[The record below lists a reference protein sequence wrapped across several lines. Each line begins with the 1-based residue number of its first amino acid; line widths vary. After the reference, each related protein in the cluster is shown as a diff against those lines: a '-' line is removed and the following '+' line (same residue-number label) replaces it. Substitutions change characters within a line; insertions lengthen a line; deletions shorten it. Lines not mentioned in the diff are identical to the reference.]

1 MSSRYRTRHGVG
13 RRRLLQLPFALTLV
27 LAVAALVSAAG
38 ALRSPT
44 AVASGPFSTVT
55 EFQPA
60 LTAGRVW
67 GGRTV
72 ATDIDPSDP
81 NTAIAAS
88 ESGGLFKTTDLG
100 AHWTHIDTL
109 LPFRMADVK
118 YAPGDRNIVLATASS
133 DSGRKVNGGGIFRS
147 TDGGAT
153 WSKPATANPPCN
165 ARANA
170 WGIAFEP
177 ASQNVY
183 VGTDCGVAVSND
195 RGATWTHVAMAQT
208 FGVSAATGGIVDTCS
223 GDGHHRST
231 NAGGVFSA
239 ANAIGTTGNGSC
251 PGIGAHAIAVAPDD
265 SNLLFAINRLPSS
278 PAPNP
283 CSGTNPVSLW
293 ALNESDDGGQ
303 NWNPIAQ
310 ACPSRPPSVGVRPS
324 ANGVAGNLDLYF
336 SGGLNYMRG
345 TCTLAQGTANRCA
358 GVLPAANATNV
369 TLDHADPSQ
378 VVFSTATSG
387 ASLNCAVYIPGDNGV
402 GKSTDCGATFTTTG
416 GGTGGFNA
424 LQLYEMTGQTH
435 PGLPSDIYF
444 GTQDNDIWASSD
456 NGVTWPNVQC
466 CEGFFF
472 QIPHSAPT
480 NAGQTI
486 TGVTCGGCYT
496 FGGTA
501 LFASIPPWNNPLP
514 TVPNPCTFNCT
525 SNPNQNP
532 FLVEPAVYIQ
542 FAQPNLGAVTPNGNF
557 ALYRTVN
564 TGGAWTKVNLQSPTS
579 PGLITANELNIGI
592 VGRTYISGPPGDP
605 TIFQAYSRP
614 VAGNPIGLLRITGA
628 RTANATVTDIST
640 GLNTID
646 GYCNGQGTFVCPTVF
661 GVDPNDPNHL
671 IAADAGTNNIK
682 VTTNG
687 GNSWTVDNN
696 LTNLVTGNGL
706 YDFDGQTHVIQWDPT
721 DSSTILVGTE
731 ANGVEASFDNGVSW
745 SHMLGSEEV
754 PAITTFF
761 FDEVQ
766 DDIFISSYG
775 RGMWKIDLP
784 SADLS
789 ITKTHHPDPATAGQ
803 QLFYDLT
810 VTNNGPDAAPGVIV
824 QDSLPPEVTFVT
836 STLPCTANSPPPGTG
851 QTLTCTVGDLAPAQS
866 RSFTIK
872 VAVNTDAIAATGP
885 KAITNTATVLTAASG
900 DPNPA
905 NNTATDVVIVEDLA
919 DLEISKLCKP
929 DTNPTAGQPITCT
942 LFVDNHG
949 PSWARNVVV
958 TDTILAAGAFNVTS
972 VMPSQGTCGAV
983 TAVTGGKRFVC
994 NLGNLASASGTD
1006 TGRATITYVVTSAE
1020 GQDIN
1025 NTAEVR
1031 SDTPDPDT
1039 TNNRVTVAL
1048 TVKGVADLSLTK
1060 TDSPD
1065 PVIAGTTL
1073 TWSLTVANAGPS
1085 SATNVVVS
1093 DDVPAGV
1100 VVQSVTA
1107 SGGATCTS
1115 GQPGNPALPAK
1126 CNFGTLASGASR
1138 TMTIVAKV
1146 NSGTKGSLEN
1156 DARVTSDTLDANN
1169 ANDLA
1174 TTLTT
1179 VNTSA
1184 DLALTFAAD
1193 TTTTKPSSTIHY
1205 KVTVN
1210 NNGPSDA
1217 DGVVV
1222 TVDLPPLKS
1231 GYYLKDDGGCTLSN
1245 TTLTCPLG
1253 TFAAGAPTRT
1263 IFIDWFV
1270 QGGGKFPI
1278 VATASVTAQTSDPNA
1293 ANNSQSSSVGKK

>member
-1 MSSRYRTRHGVG
+1 MSPRFRTSRAG
-13 RRRLLQLPFALTLV
+13 RRHPFLRLPFAAALV
-27 LAVAALVSAAG
+27 VAVAALVSAAG

-44 AVASGPFSTVT
+44 AVASGPFSTVS

-67 GGRTV
+67 GGRAV

-118 YAPGDRNIVLATASS
+118 YAPGDRNIVIATASS
-133 DSGRKVNGGGIFRS
+133 DSGRKVNGSGIFRS

-153 WSKPATANPPCN
+153 WSKPAGANPPCN
-165 ARANA
+165 ARASA

-208 FGVSAATGGIVDTCS
+208 FGVSAFTGGIVDTCS
-223 GDGHHRST
+223 TDGHHRST
-231 NAGGVFSA
+231 NAGGVFGA
-239 ANAIGTTGNGSC
+239 ANPIGTGGSGGC
-251 PGIGAHAIAVAPDD
+251 PGIGVHAIAVAPDD
-265 SNLLFAINRLPSS
+265 SNLVFAINLGASQP
-278 PAPNP
+278 PGNP
-283 CSGTNPVSLW
+283 CSGTNAVSLW
-293 ALNESDDGGQ
+293 QLNESDDGGQ
-303 NWNPIAQ
+303 TWNNPPIAQ

-345 TCTLAQGTANRCA
+345 TCTAAQGAANRCA

-387 ASLNCAVYIPGDNGV
+387 ASLNCAVYIPGDNGI
-402 GKSTDCGATFTTTG
+402 GKSTNCGASFTTTG

-424 LQLYEMTGQTH
+424 LQMYEMTGQTH

-444 GTQDNDIWASSD
+444 GTQDNDIWASPD

-480 NAGQTI
+480 NAGQTV

-501 LFASIPPWNNPLP
+501 LFASIPPWNNPLATTP
-514 TVPNPCTFNCT
+514 PGCTFNCT
-525 SNPNQNP
+525 ANPNQNP
-532 FLVEPAVYIQ
+532 FLVEPAVYVQ
-542 FAQPNLGAVTPNGNF
+542 FAQPNLGPPVVDANF

-564 TGGAWTKVNLQSPTS
+564 TGGTWTKVNLQSPTS
-579 PGLITANELNIGI
+579 PGLITNNELN
-592 VGRTYISGPPGDP
+592 VAFSGRPYVSGPPGDP
-605 TIFQAYSRP
+605 TIFQGYVRGGGA
-614 VAGNPIGLLRITGA
+614 IGLLRITGA
-628 RTANATVTDIST
+628 RTANATVTDISA
-640 GLNTID
+640 GLSNID
-646 GYCNGQGTFVCPTVF
+646 VYCNGQGTFVCPTVF

-671 IAADAGTNNIK
+671 IAADNGTNNIK

-687 GNSWTVDNN
+687 GNTWTVDSN

-706 YDFDGQTHVIQWDPT
+706 YDFDGSTHVIQWDP
-721 DSSTILVGTE
+721 SNSNRILVGTE

-745 SHMLGSEEV
+745 SHMLGSEEI

-784 SADLS
+784 TADLS

-824 QDSLPPEVTFVT
+824 QDTLPAEVTFVT

-851 QTLTCTVGDLAPAQS
+851 QTLTCTIGDLAPSES

-872 VAVNTDAIAATGP
+872 VAVKPDAIQATGP

-929 DTNPTAGQPITCT
+929 DTSPTAGQPITCT
-942 LFVDNHG
+942 LFIDNHG

-958 TDTILAAGAFNVTS
+958 TDTILAAGPFTISAPI
-972 VMPSQGTCGAV
+972 PSQGSCGAV
-983 TAVTGGKRFVC
+983 TNVAGGKRFVC
-994 NLGNLASASGTD
+994 NLGSLSSATGSD
-1006 TGRATITYVVTSAE
+1006 PGRATITYTVTSAE

-1025 NTAEVR
+1025 NTADVR

-1048 TVKGVADLSLTK
+1048 TVKGVADLALTK
-1060 TDSPD
+1060 TAPPS
-1065 PVIAGTTL
+1065 VIAGNTI
-1073 TWSLTVANAGPS
+1073 TWNLSVTNNGPS
-1085 SATNVVVS
+1085 TATNVVVR

-1100 VVQSVTA
+1100 VVQTIT
-1107 SGGATCTS
+1107 GTGATCSS
-1115 GQPGNPALPAK
+1115 GQPGNPALPAT
-1126 CNFGTLASGASR
+1126 CSFGSLASGASR

-1146 NSGTKGSLEN
+1146 NSGTTGSLEN

-1184 DLALTFAAD
+1184 DLALSFAAD

-1205 KVTVN
+1205 KVTVD

-1217 DGVVV
+1217 AGVVV
-1222 TVDLPPLKS
+1222 TVNLPPLKS
-1231 GYYLKDDGGCTLSN
+1231 GYYVKDDGGCTLSN
-1245 TTLTCPLG
+1245 ITLTCPIG
-1253 TFAAGAPTRT
+1253 TFVAGAPTRT

-1278 VATASVTAQTSDPNA
+1278 VATATVAAQTADPNA
-1293 ANNSQSSSVGKK
+1293 ANNSETSSVGKK

>member
-1 MSSRYRTRHGVG
+1 MSSRYRTQ
-13 RRRLLQLPFALTLV
+13 RRRLVQLPFAAALA
-27 LAVAALVSAAG
+27 LAVAALISAAG

-55 EFQPA
+55 PFQPA
-60 LTAGRVW
+60 LTGGRVW

-81 NTAIAAS
+81 DTAIAAS

-118 YAPGDRNIVLATASS
+118 YAPGDSNIVIATASS
-133 DSGRKVNGGGIFRS
+133 DSGRKVGGGGIFRS

-170 WGIAFEP
+170 WGISFEP

-195 RGATWTHVAMAQT
+195 RGATWSHVAMSRT
-208 FGVSAATGGIVDTCS
+208 WGVAASPGGIVDTCS
-223 GDGHHRST
+223 DDGHHRST
-231 NAGGVFSA
+231 NAGGSFGA
-239 ANAIGTTGNGSC
+239 ATLIGSQNPGGC
-251 PGIGAHAIAVAPDD
+251 PGLGVHAIVVAPDD
-265 SNLLFAINRLPSS
+265 SNLLFAINLGSS
-278 PAPNP
+278 QPAPNP
-283 CSGTNPVSLW
+283 CNGTNAVSLW
-293 ALNESDDGGQ
+293 QVNESDDGGQ
-303 NWNPIAQ
+303 TWNSIGQ
-310 ACPSRPPSVGVRPS
+310 ACPSRPPSVGIRPS

-402 GKSTDCGATFTTTG
+402 GKSTNCGSSFTTTG
-416 GGTGGFNA
+416 GGTGGYNA
-424 LQLYEMTGQTH
+424 LQIYEMTGQTH
-435 PGLPSDIYF
+435 PGLDSDIYF

-486 TGVTCGGCYT
+486 TGVVCGGCYT
-496 FGGTA
+496 FGGSA
-501 LFASIPPWNNPLP
+501 LFGSIPPWNNPLATTP
-514 TVPNPCTFNCT
+514 PGCTFNCT
-525 SNPNQNP
+525 ANPNQNP
-532 FLVEPAVYIQ
+532 FLVEPAVYVE
-542 FAQPNLGAVTPNGNF
+542 FAQPNLGPPVVNANF

-564 TGGAWTKVNLQSPTS
+564 TGGSWTKVNLQSPTS
-579 PGLITANELNIGI
+579 PGLITNNELN
-592 VGRTYISGPPGDP
+592 VTFSGRPYVAGPPGDP
-605 TIFQAYSRP
+605 TIFQGYVRGGGA
-614 VAGNPIGLLRITGA
+614 IGLLRITGA
-628 RTANATVTDIST
+628 RTATATVTDISA
-640 GLNTID
+640 GLSNID
-646 GYCNGQGTFVCPTVF
+646 VYCNGQGTFVCPTVF

-671 IAADAGTNNIK
+671 IAADNGSNNIK
-682 VTTNG
+682 VTVNG
-687 GNSWTVDNN
+687 GNTWTVDNS

-706 YDFDGQTHVIQWDPT
+706 YDFDGSTHVIQWDPS
-721 DSSTILVGTE
+721 DSSKILVGTE
-731 ANGVEASFDNGVSW
+731 ANGVEASFDNGLSW

-754 PAITTFF
+754 PAITSFF
-761 FDEVQ
+761 FDEEK

-775 RGMWKIDLP
+775 RGIWKIDLP

-789 ITKTHHPDPATAGQ
+789 ITKTHHPDPATAGE
-803 QLFYDLT
+803 QLFYDVT
-810 VTNNGPDAAPGVIV
+810 VTNNGPDAAPSVIV
-824 QDSLPPEVTFVT
+824 QDNLPPEVTFVT

-851 QTLTCTVGDLAPAQS
+851 QTLTCTVGDLAPSQS
-866 RSFTIK
+866 KTFTIK
-872 VAVNTDAIAATGP
+872 VAVNTNAIATTGP
-885 KAITNTATVLTAASG
+885 KAITNTATVLAAASG
-900 DPNPA
+900 DPDTS

-958 TDTILAAGAFNVTS
+958 TDTILAAGSFTVTAIT
-972 VMPSQGTCGAV
+972 PSQGTCAAP
-983 TAVTGGKRFVC
+983 TNVTGGKRFVC
-994 NLGNLASASGTD
+994 NLGNLASATGTD
-1006 TGRATITYVVTSAE
+1006 SGRATITYVVTSAE

-1025 NTAEVR
+1025 NTADVR
-1031 SDTPDPDT
+1031 ATTPDPDT
-1039 TNNRVTVAL
+1039 SNNRVTVAL

-1060 TDSPD
+1060 TDTPD
-1065 PVIAGTTL
+1065 PVVAGTTL
-1073 TWSLTVANAGPS
+1073 TWNLTVSNAGPS
-1085 SATNVVVS
+1085 TATNVVVS

-1100 VVQSVTA
+1100 VVQSVSG

-1126 CNFGTLASGASR
+1126 CNYGSLASGASR

-1146 NSGTKGSLEN
+1146 NSGTTGSLEN

-1169 ANDLA
+1169 SNDLA

-1193 TTTTKPSSTIHY
+1193 TATTKPSSTIHY

-1210 NNGPSDA
+1210 NLGPSDA
-1217 DGVVV
+1217 AGVVV
-1222 TVDLPPLKS
+1222 TVALPPLKS

-1245 TTLTCPLG
+1245 TTLTCPMG

-1278 VATASVTAQTSDPNA
+1278 EATASVAAQTVDPVA
-1293 ANNSQSSSVGKK
+1293 GNNSQTSSVGKK